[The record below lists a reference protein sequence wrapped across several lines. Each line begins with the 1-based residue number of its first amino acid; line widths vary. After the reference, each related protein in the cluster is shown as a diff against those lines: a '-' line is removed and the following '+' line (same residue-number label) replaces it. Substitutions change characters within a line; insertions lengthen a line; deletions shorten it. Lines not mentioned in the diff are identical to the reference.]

1 MQLIV
6 FHLSLTSSFVVL
18 NLSQF
23 QLYVFRLSLLLK
35 NPQGDF
41 ITALDNLIHKQ
52 MFPPRNQDN
61 AGSKFIMNFT
71 IFTPWSTKTRNDF
84 ITLAC

>member
-1 MQLIV
+1 MRLIV
-6 FHLSLTSSFVVL
+6 FHLSLTYSFVVL

-35 NPQGDF
+35 NPQGDL

-52 MFPPRNQDN
+52 MFTPRNQDN
-61 AGSKFIMNFT
+61 AGSNFIMNFT
-71 IFTPWSTKTRNDF
+71 IFTP
-84 ITLAC
+84 